1 MNNQYPDL
9 RVVKTKQNVR
19 RALLELM
26 SEKPFP
32 KITVTDIAGR
42 ARINRKTF
50 YRHYSSPDEV
60 IAEIEDE
67 ILARFAELTSGSNL
81 DLGASVR
88 YFANLVREY
97 RQVLSVIIRNTPEL
111 PYMIDFENKLYV
123 QGAKIAVKKSGITDE
138 KLAATLSR
146 YIISGT
152 LSLLKDWVER
162 SCGEDIDSIVDIIMK
177 IAYNGLNGF
186 LPPSAQE

>member
-9 RVVKTKQNVR
+9 RVVKTRQNVR
-19 RALLELM
+19 YALLELM
-26 SEKPFP
+26 KEKPFS
-32 KITVTDIAGR
+32 KITVTDISNR
-42 ARINRKTF
+42 AQINRKTF

-67 ILARFAELTSGSNL
+67 ILAGFGEIMKKTGL
-81 DLGASVR
+81 DLGAAVR

-97 RQVLSVIIRNTPEL
+97 REILSVMIRQTPEL
-111 PYMIDFENKLYV
+111 PYIIDFENKLCM
-123 QGAKIAVKKSGITDE
+123 QAAKIAMKRSGITDE
-138 KLAATLSR
+138 NLAETLSR

-152 LSLLKDWVER
+152 LSLLKDWVEHG
-162 SCGEDIDSIVDIIMK
+162 CNEDLDAIVDVIMK
-177 IAYNGLNGF
+177 LAYDGLNGF